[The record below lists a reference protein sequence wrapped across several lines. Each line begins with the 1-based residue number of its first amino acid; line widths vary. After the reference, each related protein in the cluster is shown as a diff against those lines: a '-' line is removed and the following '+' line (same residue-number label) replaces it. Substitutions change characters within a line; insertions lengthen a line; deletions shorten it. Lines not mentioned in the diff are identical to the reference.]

1 MGFDRKHAA
10 VATVAFSATAEAMA
24 RGWNGRYDCSS
35 ARCVSGF
42 LHNVKVFGVV
52 LIAIFLVFIL
62 SALAVDLFKKF
73 GRPLLS
79 EAMVFARDF
88 WEAVKKTIRGF

>member
-1 MGFDRKHAA
+1 
-10 VATVAFSATAEAMA
+10 
-24 RGWNGRYDCSS
+24 
-35 ARCVSGF
+35 